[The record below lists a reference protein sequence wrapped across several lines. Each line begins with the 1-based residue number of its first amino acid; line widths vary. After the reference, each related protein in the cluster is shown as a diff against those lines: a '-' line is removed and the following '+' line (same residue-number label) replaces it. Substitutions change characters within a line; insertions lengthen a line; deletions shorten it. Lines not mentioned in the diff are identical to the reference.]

1 MCPLQRDLEAL
12 GKKVE
17 ILSKETK
24 RLCQTYP
31 DAEQRVKRK
40 DQEVSA
46 VWRDLLNKTKA
57 RKDKLLEA
65 EELQNFLNEFRD
77 LRLERL
83 CNFLTQLCNT
93 PCIHILLCVE
103 MVHIWIFL
111 YVCIRTV

>member
-1 MCPLQRDLEAL
+1 M
-12 GKKVE
+12 E

-77 LRLERL
+77 LRLEWL
-83 CNFLTQLCNT
+83 CNFLVQLCNT
-93 PCIHILLCVE
+93 CTPCIQILLCIE
-103 MVHIWIFL
+103 MVHM
-111 YVCIRTV
+111 YVHITVCVYTV